1 MSSLYVASQA
11 SFIWSLYAFWE
22 KHSLISIVIFLF
34 LLRYALRW
42 FFGLTKIREAQ
53 NRYKELL
60 EEHTS
65 LLKRQNQMLE
75 EHESVL
81 IKLENKYL

>member
-1 MSSLYVASQA
+1 MSSLCVASQA

-22 KHSLISIVIFLF
+22 KHSFISIVIFLF

-42 FFGLTKIREAQ
+42 FFGITKIRLAQ
-53 NRYKELL
+53 NRYTELL

-65 LLKRQNQMLE
+65 LLERQNQLLE
-75 EHESVL
+75 QHESVL
-81 IKLENKYL
+81 TKLGNKYL